1 MGIPARFA
9 VAQRSTAECLG
20 LFAAAQSLFEGRGV
34 DFQLVAFET
43 AAERGVEGLTA
54 GEWDYI
60 EIGVIPLV
68 RLRADGHDPAIVVG
82 TTPMNTN
89 FLMGRRDIT
98 RVAELAGGRVGCL
111 SLGGQTAAVAR
122 AVLGRNGIADT
133 VELVPLGKYSKIFDA
148 IGAGDIDGAILAGD
162 FRFLG
167 EVRHGMR
174 ILADIGSEIGMPGT
188 CVVTTRREVARK
200 PELAKQIVGI
210 YVDAVHV
217 FKTNPD
223 IAKSFLHNHLDF
235 EENVID
241 RIYEYYRFVFQT
253 RPSLPHI
260 QIAIDDVAKVR
271 PDVSG
276 MTPADL
282 IETRFLDGDRRG
294 VTLRTAPRP
303 LWVRS

>member
-20 LFAAAQSLFEGRGV
+20 LFAAAQRLFERRGV

-122 AVLGRNGIADT
+122 AVLGRNGVADT
-133 VELVPLGKYSKIFDA
+133 VELVTLGKYSKVFDA
-148 IGAGDIDGAILAGD
+148 IGSGDIDGAILAGD
-162 FRFLG
+162 FRFIG

-174 ILADIGSEIGMPGT
+174 ILADIGSEIGIPGT
-188 CVVTTRREVARK
+188 CVVTTRQEVARK
-200 PELAKQIVGI
+200 PELAKQIVGT
-210 YVDAVHV
+210 YVDAVQV

-223 IAKSFLHNHLDF
+223 FAKSFLHNHLDF

-241 RIYEYYRFVFQT
+241 RIYEYYRSVFQT

-260 QIAIDDVAKVR
+260 QVAIDDVAKLR

-276 MTPADL
+276 MTPDDL
-282 IETRFLDGDRRG
+282 IETRFLDEIDAE
-294 VTLRTAPRP
+294 LH
-303 LWVRS
+303 